1 MTRAGLVILL
11 VALWL
16 TVYPSGANGVDIEKQ
31 GIRLGP
37 VLTRD
42 ASKESFT
49 GADAEKAN
57 AMLKG
62 SYRKGFEIVV

>member
-1 MTRAGLVILL
+1 MEVH
-11 VALWL
+11 L
-16 TVYPSGANGVDIEKQ
+16 TANGVDIEKQ